1 MLIICIVGLSGTGKS
16 TVATCL
22 EQRINSAVNNPTTLI
37 HGLSNI
43 ATIIKSYTTRAQR
56 DSKDDGH
63 TYVSDEQW
71 KYDYEYARN
80 DIVSFTKYGHHYYW
94 AMRHQF
100 SKQLVSI
107 FVVDPKGVQ
116 DIKDANMKHG
126 VFTTILT
133 LPDSIVQDRLVEE
146 YRKTYPINE
155 AYEMAVNRMARNKDS
170 YADFKADF
178 TIENE
183 GSFNTAQILLKEAI
197 SYYPMTSL
205 KSVNEVGILRWAS
218 Q

>member
-1 MLIICIVGLSGTGKS
+1 
-16 TVATCL
+16 
-22 EQRINSAVNNPTTLI
+22 
-37 HGLSNI
+37 
-43 ATIIKSYTTRAQR
+43 
-56 DSKDDGH
+56 
-63 TYVSDEQW
+63 
-71 KYDYEYARN
+71 
-80 DIVSFTKYGHHYYW
+80 
-94 AMRHQF
+94 
-100 SKQLVSI
+100 
-107 FVVDPKGVQ
+107 
-116 DIKDANMKHG
+116 MKHG
-126 VFTTILT
+126 VFTTLLT